1 MPKKTAK
8 RASSKKVAKPIGAA
22 ATLAR
27 LIAQLRSEHQ
37 DHLDAIAEIDQTLKD
52 FGVSFGDK
60 TVKGAGIK
68 AASRKGKEKRSGL
81 PKSKGTR
88 KSSRKAPARGR
99 AAAGTTAKKGKA
111 AKAAGKAGKASK
123 FPQTGDELILDFIKA
138 TGGAT
143 TEEIRKHWA
152 SVGRKGKAENNL
164 TTLVRGSK
172 LRRVKLEGKPGSRY
186 VLP

>member
-8 RASSKKVAKPIGAA
+8 RASSKKVAKPTSAA

-60 TVKGAGIK
+60 TVKGTGIK
-68 AASRKGKEKRSGL
+68 AASRKGKGKRSG
-81 PKSKGTR
+81 PTKANGAR
-88 KSSRKAPARGR
+88 KSARKAPARGR
-99 AAAGTTAKKGKA
+99 AAAGTTAKGKA

-152 SVGRKGKAENNL
+152 SVGRKSKAENNL

-172 LRRVKLEGKPGSRY
+172 LRRVKQEGMPGSRY

>member
-8 RASSKKVAKPIGAA
+8 RASSKKVAKPLSAA

-60 TVKGAGIK
+60 AAKGAGIK
-68 AASRKGKEKRSGL
+68 AASRKGKGKRSG
-81 PKSKGTR
+81 PTKSKGAR

-99 AAAGTTAKKGKA
+99 AAAA
-111 AKAAGKAGKASK
+111 ARRSSRTEGRGRRAA
-123 FPQTGDELILDFIKA
+123 
-138 TGGAT
+138 
-143 TEEIRKHWA
+143 
-152 SVGRKGKAENNL
+152 
-164 TTLVRGSK
+164 
-172 LRRVKLEGKPGSRY
+172 
-186 VLP
+186 